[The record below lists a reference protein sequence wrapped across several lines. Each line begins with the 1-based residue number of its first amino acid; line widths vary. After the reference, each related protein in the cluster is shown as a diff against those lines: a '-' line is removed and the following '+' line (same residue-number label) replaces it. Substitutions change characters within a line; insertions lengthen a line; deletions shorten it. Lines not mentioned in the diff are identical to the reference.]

1 MGSWRGR
8 GVGNQD
14 SAIIV
19 HSIAIIIR
27 TYITGMGVLTICIR
41 VSIAVTGMA
50 IDIFCICKYIIVYI
64 PSDNADCHD
73 ACVV

>member
-1 MGSWRGR
+1 MGNWRGR

-14 SAIIV
+14 SATIV
-19 HSIAIIIR
+19 HSMAIMIR
-27 TYITGMGVLTICIR
+27 TYTTGMGVPAICIR
-41 VSIAVTGMA
+41 VSIAATGIAM
-50 IDIFCICKYIIVYI
+50 DMFFSRVYIIVYI

>member
-1 MGSWRGR
+1 M
-8 GVGNQD
+8 
-14 SAIIV
+14 

-41 VSIAVTGMA
+41 VSIAVTGIA
-50 IDIFCICKYIIVYI
+50 IDMFCSCMYIIVYI